1 MSDPLLLTFT
11 KAGLAAALRADNTGI
26 AMEIATVVVGTAAYT
41 PSSSQ
46 KSLVA
51 QVAEYPIIG
60 GERLSDTMLHIVAN
74 ADGPRAFWIKE
85 LGYKLKDGTLLAVWS
100 HPTEALTY
108 KPVTGE
114 VLLAYDI
121 SFAALPANS
130 VTINSSEAGLSL
142 TVAAPLAAHAAAI
155 VAGQLRGMQQQDQI
169 DAQTEKQRISGEV
182 QANLLARTKAIE
194 QRQDVDRENLLSATV
209 SNAAAVIALQ
219 TLVVQHIYGA

>member
-11 KAGLAAALRADNTGI
+11 KAGLAAVLRADSTGLAAQI
-26 AMEIATVVVGTAAYT
+26 TSVVVGTSAYT

-85 LGYKLKDGTLLAVWS
+85 LGYKLSDGTLLAVWS

-108 KPVTGE
+108 KSANTE
-114 VLLAYDI
+114 VLLAYDL
-121 SFAALPANS
+121 SLAALPANS

-142 TVAAPLAAHAAAI
+142 NLAAPLAALAASLIAD
-155 VAGQLRGMQQQDQI
+155 QLNGLKRQDQI
-169 DAQTEKQRISGEV
+169 DLQAEKQRIAGETLS
-182 QANLLARTKAIE
+182 NLLSRMQAVEK
-194 QRQDVDRENLLSATV
+194 RQDVDREALLSLAI
-209 SNAAAVIALQ
+209 SNTAAVIALQ
-219 TLVVQHIYGA
+219 TLVVQNLYGA

>member
-100 HPTEALTY
+100 HPTDPLTF
-108 KPVTGE
+108 KPVNGE

-142 TVAAPLAAHAAAI
+142 TVAAPLAALSAAQ
-155 VAGQLRGMQQQDQI
+155 VAAQLRGLQQQDQI
-169 DAQTEKQRISGEV
+169 DAQAEKQRITGLV
-182 QANLLARTKAIE
+182 QTSLVARMSAAE
-194 QRQDVDRENLLSATV
+194 QRQDTDRENLLSAV
-209 SNAAAVIALQ
+209 VCNAAAVISLQ
-219 TLVVQHIYGA
+219 TLVVQHIHGA

>member
-26 AMEIATVVVGTAAYT
+26 AMEIGSVVVGTSAYT
-41 PSSSQ
+41 PSNSQ

-60 GERLSDTMLHIVAN
+60 GERLSDTMLHIIAN
-74 ADGPRAFWIKE
+74 ADGPKAFWIKE

-108 KPVTGE
+108 KSANTE

-130 VTINSSEAGLSL
+130 VTINSSEASLSL
-142 TVAAPLAAHAAAI
+142 SLAGPLAAQAAALAAEQL
-155 VAGQLRGMQQQDQI
+155 AGLKRQDQI
-169 DAQTEKQRISGEV
+169 DINTEKHRVAGEV
-182 QANLLARTKAIE
+182 QS
-194 QRQDVDRENLLSATV
+194 NLLSRMQAV
-209 SNAAAVIALQ
+209 EKRQDADREALLGVAISNAAAVIALQ
-219 TLVVQHIYGA
+219 TIVLQHIHGA